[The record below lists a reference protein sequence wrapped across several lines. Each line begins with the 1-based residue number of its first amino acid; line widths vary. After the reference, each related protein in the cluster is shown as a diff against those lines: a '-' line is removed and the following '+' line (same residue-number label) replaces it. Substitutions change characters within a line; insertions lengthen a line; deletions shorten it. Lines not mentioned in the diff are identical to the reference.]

1 MRRIL
6 RSVGVG
12 AVRTW
17 PVRGIIAG
25 ARLLTM
31 PFARSCGARTPRI
44 ARLCISRAEFSLSLQ
59 PPRRVTSYIQ
69 LFLIILP
76 VFAILALGA
85 LLRHAGWMRQEA
97 EESLLNLVIKVLT
110 PCLIFDSVAGN
121 PALREQGNI
130 VFAPLAGFG
139 LTMLGLATAYGA
151 GRLLGLQVGAGLR
164 TFALTVG
171 IANYGYLPLP
181 IMEALFGPESRGL
194 LLVHNM
200 GVEAA
205 IWTGGVLVVS
215 GMSLRDGW
223 RRLLNAPLLALV
235 AALAV
240 NLAGW
245 APFVPDPVWTGV
257 RMLGACAI
265 PLGLLMTGVSM
276 QPHLGD
282 PGKLY
287 APRIS
292 LGACL
297 VRLAL
302 LPLIFLV
309 IAKVAPVSLELKRI
323 IVVQA
328 AMPTALVSIIIA
340 RVYGGQPLT
349 AVQIVLVTTT
359 LALFTIPFWIQTG
372 LRWIG

>member
-1 MRRIL
+1 
-6 RSVGVG
+6 
-12 AVRTW
+12 
-17 PVRGIIAG
+17 
-25 ARLLTM
+25 
-31 PFARSCGARTPRI
+31 
-44 ARLCISRAEFSLSLQ
+44 
-59 PPRRVTSYIQ
+59 VTTYGQ

-76 VFAILALGA
+76 VFGIVVLGV
-85 LLRHAGWMRQEA
+85 LLRRAHILREEA
-97 EESLLNLVIKVLT
+97 EESLFNLVIKVLT

-121 PALREQGNI
+121 AALREQGNV

-139 LTMLGLATAYGA
+139 LTLLGLATAYLF
-151 GRLLGLQVGAGLR
+151 GRLIGLQLGAGLR
-164 TFALTVG
+164 TFALTAG

-215 GMSLRDGW
+215 GLSLRAGW
-223 RRLLNAPLLALV
+223 RRLVNAPLIALV
-235 AALAV
+235 VALAV

-245 APFVPDPVWTGV
+245 SPLVPDVVWTGA
-257 RMLGACAI
+257 RLLGACAI
-265 PLGLLMTGVSM
+265 PLGLLMTGVSV

-282 PGKLY
+282 PGKLW

-297 VRLAL
+297 VRVAVLPVLFL
-302 LPLIFLV
+302 LVARF
-309 IAKVAPVSLELKRI
+309 APVSVELKRV
-323 IVVQA
+323 IVVQS
-328 AMPTALVSIIIA
+328 AMPTAVISIIIA

>member
-1 MRRIL
+1 ML
-6 RSVGVG
+6 
-12 AVRTW
+12 
-17 PVRGIIAG
+17 G
-25 ARLLTM
+25 ARLFRDMT
-31 PFARSCGARTPRI
+31 TY
-44 ARLCISRAEFSLSLQ
+44 
-59 PPRRVTSYIQ
+59 TQ
-69 LFLIILP
+69 LFLIVLP
-76 VFAILALGA
+76 VFAIVALGA
-85 LLRHAGWMRQEA
+85 WLRHAGWVKEQA
-97 EESLLNLVIKVLT
+97 EESLFNLVIKVLT

-139 LTMLGLATAYGA
+139 LTLLGIATAYGV
-151 GRLLGLQVGAGLR
+151 GRLIGLSVGTGLR

-181 IMEALFGPESRGL
+181 ILEALFGPESRGL

-200 GVEAA
+200 GVDAA

-215 GMSLRDGW
+215 GLSLRDGW
-223 RRLLNAPLLALV
+223 RRLLNAPLFALV
-235 AALAV
+235 IALAV

-245 APFVPDPVWTGV
+245 APLVPAAVWTGV
-257 RMLGACAI
+257 KLLGACAI
-265 PLGLLMTGVSM
+265 PLGLIMTGVSV

-302 LPLIFLV
+302 LPVVFLLV
-309 IAKVAPVSLELKRI
+309 AKFAPVSLELKRI
-323 IVVQA
+323 IVVQG
-328 AMPTALVSIIIA
+328 AMPTAVISIIVA

-349 AVQIVLVTTT
+349 AVQIVLVTTA
-359 LALFTIPFWIQTG
+359 LGLFTIPFWLQLG